1 MQVPYQADL
10 NSNFHLESGTGRET
24 NWPVRTSSQTD
35 RQTDRQLAL
44 AHTTPRS
51 RLVVQVG
58 RWPCKAEAPVQR
70 NKHGRSEM
78 SLPPELQV
86 LCRRLASTDSSQLP
100 THCPSLVRQIQRC
113 GTVLSLPVDS
123 KPKDGAPESSVLVH
137 KLKTQ
142 ITTLLNNGRS
152 LPGRFSAAI
161 LIKAVVD
168 VGGYECLRTAE
179 PWVRGLL
186 SMIQVCPPKHSTILI
201 NDKAGGKA

>member
-1 MQVPYQADL
+1 
-10 NSNFHLESGTGRET
+10 
-24 NWPVRTSSQTD
+24 
-35 RQTDRQLAL
+35 
-44 AHTTPRS
+44 
-51 RLVVQVG
+51 
-58 RWPCKAEAPVQR
+58 
-70 NKHGRSEM
+70 M

-86 LCRRLASTDSSQLP
+86 LCRRLASIEGSQLA
-100 THCPSLVRQIQRC
+100 THCPSLVGLIQRC
-113 GTVLSLPVDS
+113 GAALSLPVDS

-152 LPGRFSAAI
+152 PPGRFSAAI

-186 SMIQVCPPKHSTILI
+186 SIVQVSLSKYPRPHMTGTVLTTKMKIRKMTRIRRKRLQS
-201 NDKAGGKA
+201 